1 MKSLKIKIKLG
12 FLGDSSVGKTTICR
26 RLLNMD
32 FSANTIFTI
41 GNDQLET
48 KFKLKDGN
56 VIKVILWDTAGQ
68 ERFHSASLKILKVVQ
83 GIILIFDITNK
94 KSFQNINNWLN
105 EIKENF
111 EEPCLI
117 LFGNKADAD
126 KKDWQVTK
134 EEIEDFSKKMNL
146 TYFETSAKANVG
158 INEGFSYIINYIYDK
173 MMPNQVDNN
182 DVIFNDEDTLRKKN
196 SFHIKAIK
204 KKDDNK
210 GGTCGCGGKNKQ

>member
-1 MKSLKIKIKLG
+1 MKSSKIKIKLG

-32 FSANTIFTI
+32 FSENTIFTI

-68 ERFHSASLKILKVVQ
+68 ERFHSAALRIMKVVQ

-94 KSFQNINNWLN
+94 KSFQNINNWLK

-117 LFGNKADAD
+117 LFGNKVDTD

-134 EEIEDFSKKMNL
+134 EEIEEFSKKMNL
-146 TYFETSAKANVG
+146 TYFETSAKTNVG
-158 INEGFSYIINYIYDK
+158 INEGFSYILNYIYDK
-173 MMPNQVDNN
+173 LISSQVGDN
-182 DVIFNDEDTLRKKN
+182 DVIIDDENILKKEN

-210 GGTCGCGGKNKQ
+210 GGTCGCSGNKK